1 MKGEVRQM
9 VWNRTKLKTSSTFPF
24 SSYFLLISR
33 EKEVELEPLGRNCR
47 RTLWSEVWIVTR
59 LKKGLTLDFHSFPL
73 SIAGI
78 FFNFLKTQ
86 AKISGKTWRCK
97 QMEIMLSQVLEGIT
111 KPVIIQE
118 RFELYQLMNLRSAMH
133 RLMNL

>member
-9 VWNRTKLKTSSTFPF
+9 PAVTF
-24 SSYFLLISR
+24 ISLVFR
-33 EKEVELEPLGRNCR
+33 CFQADESLSL
-47 RTLWSEVWIVTR
+47 
-59 LKKGLTLDFHSFPL
+59 L

-118 RFELYQLMNLRSAMH
+118 RFELYQLMNVSRLPNPLKALLLRE
-133 RLMNL
+133 

>member
-9 VWNRTKLKTSSTFPF
+9 PAVTFISLVFLSSPAAVTF
-24 SSYFLLISR
+24 ISLVFR
-33 EKEVELEPLGRNCR
+33 CFQADESLSL
-47 RTLWSEVWIVTR
+47 
-59 LKKGLTLDFHSFPL
+59 L

>member
-1 MKGEVRQM
+1 MAQADES
-9 VWNRTKLKTSSTFPF
+9 LS
-24 SSYFLLISR
+24 L
-33 EKEVELEPLGRNCR
+33 
-47 RTLWSEVWIVTR
+47 
-59 LKKGLTLDFHSFPL
+59 L

-97 QMEIMLSQVLEGIT
+97 QMEIILSQVLEGIT

-118 RFELYQLMNLRSAMH
+118 RFELYQLMNVSRLPNPLKALLLRE
-133 RLMNL
+133 